1 MLEEELRLLKEFRD
15 EKDEL
20 ISDLYEIRPVIEKG
34 KFEDYDAL
42 IEAFN
47 SCENM
52 SFELSTWHIKTRPV
66 LMEKRQ
72 WIQQYLD
79 DKCRMHSTMKVLK
92 HEIRSLRHKI
102 LTRMNG
108 DDKNQLIEKDT
119 K

>member
-52 SFELSTWHIKTRPV
+52 TF
-66 LMEKRQ
+66 
-72 WIQQYLD
+72 
-79 DKCRMHSTMKVLK
+79 
-92 HEIRSLRHKI
+92 
-102 LTRMNG
+102 
-108 DDKNQLIEKDT
+108 
-119 K
+119 

>member
-52 SFELSTWHIKTRPV
+52 TFELSTWHIKTRPV
-66 LMEKRQ
+66 LMEKRL